1 MYKMYI
7 KRSIDSAIREA
18 VKVFPVVAVT
28 GPRQSGKT
36 TLVKKLFPEK
46 PYFNLEFPDIS
57 EAIESDPRAFF
68 NKLSNGA
75 VIDEVQRFPELLR
88 YIQGIVDEQQQPG
101 LFIITGS
108 NQFLLLEK
116 ITESLAG
123 RVALFKLMPF
133 SLSEIKELSTNIS
146 TDELILK
153 GMYPAIHAKQFP
165 AYQTYQNYYETYLE
179 RDLRKLLNVKDLST
193 FKKFVR
199 LCAGRTGQILNAS
212 SLSNETGISSHTVK
226 SWLSILEASFILF
239 LLNPWHDNIS
249 KRLIKS
255 PKIYFYDTGLAS
267 FLLGI
272 ENTNQL
278 SRDPLRGS
286 LFESMIIS
294 EFFKKRFNKGLDA
307 RYFFLRDNHGNEVDL
322 LIPEGNEKK
331 GVEIKSSQTF
341 HKEFFKGL
349 KYLKSIYPESNTK
362 NMLIYDG
369 KDMDNISDIEIT
381 NFRNCF

>member
-1 MYKMYI
+1 VYI
-7 KRSIDSAIREA
+7 KRKIEPVIREA
-18 VKVFPVVAVT
+18 ANVFPVIAVT

-36 TLVKKLFPEK
+36 TLVKELFPEK
-46 PYFNLEFPDIS
+46 PYYNLEFPDIS
-57 EAIESDPRAFF
+57 DIIESDPRAFF
-68 NKLSNGA
+68 SNLSNGA
-75 VIDEVQRFPELLR
+75 VIDEVQRFPELIR

-101 LFIITGS
+101 LFILTGS

-123 RVALFKLMPF
+123 RVALFKLMPL
-133 SLSEIKELSTNIS
+133 SLSEIKEMYGNIS

-165 AYQTYQNYYETYLE
+165 PYQTYQNYYETYLE
-179 RDLRKLLNVKDLST
+179 RDLRNLLNVKNLST

-212 SLSNETGISSHTVK
+212 ALSNETGISSHTVK
-226 SWLSILEASFILF
+226 SWLSILEASFIIF
-239 LLNPWHDNIS
+239 LLQPWYENIS
-249 KRLIKS
+249 KRLIRS

-267 FLLGI
+267 YLLGI
-272 ENTNQL
+272 ENASQL

-294 EFFKKRFNKGLDA
+294 EFFKNRFNTGLDP

-322 LIPEGNEKK
+322 LIPEGIERT

-341 HKEFFKGL
+341 HKEFLKGL
-349 KYLKSIYPESNTK
+349 KYLQSIYPETNTR

-369 KDMDNISDIEIT
+369 KDMGTISEVEIK
-381 NFRNCF
+381 NFRSCF